1 MFIPQ
6 SFIDDLL
13 ARTNII
19 DVLSQSLTLKK
30 RGSNYI
36 CCCPFHNEKTPSFS
50 VSQTKQIYKCFGCGQ
65 SGNVLSF
72 LMDYSHLTYIE
83 AIEFLAKFHGM
94 EVPREQNNR
103 NSKNNEYAAKNKTKN
118 ETYEK
123 LTAVMQKAADYYYSQ
138 LKQSAEAINYC
149 KERGI
154 SGQIAKF
161 FHLGFAPDG
170 WNNLK
175 ALCDNDM
182 EKYNKNDD
190 LLLAGLTIQHEAKK
204 QRYDRFRSRLMIPI
218 FDTKG
223 KIIAFGGRILSKAN
237 QHNSEMQQ
245 HQAKYL
251 NSPETPIFVKGQGL
265 FGLYQAKNFIRQN
278 NEEIIVCEGY
288 LDVIML
294 KQFGIDNAIATLG
307 TATTSQQ
314 IRLLLRYA
322 KSVIFCFDGDEAGRR
337 AAVRAMTNALSEIA
351 DDKIL
356 QFAFLPQDEDPDSF
370 VQKFGAE
377 KFREFLHN
385 PQKTL
390 TLSKFFM
397 QHLQNQ
403 NQNQNFD
410 ASTAE
415 GRSQILNE
423 AKNLLPLMQKSP
435 LLKIQLIKQV
445 AEITQ
450 FSEEEIRK
458 FCESN
463 KSQKSKYQQY
473 QQYQKYQK
481 YQQYQPNQ
489 QIQQNISQNIQQ
501 NISPPKTF
509 IPKKFEKNISIE
521 FLILKILLHYPNLLF
536 DENLEVASFPPNSEA
551 QLLLS
556 NLQNIAL
563 TNFDVESAKNSQKFY
578 EVVNNFFDN
587 SCDTNTKKL
596 KTYFEKIKFNSQDLP
611 LKDFQA
617 YCFYFHQLLNNLK
630 NGEQRIWQ
638 KQRINELQQK
648 LEQNLISENEKL
660 EFLDLLR
667 MQSQQK

>member
-103 NSKNNEYAAKNKTKN
+103 NSKNNEYAAKNKAKN

-190 LLLAGLTIQHEAKK
+190 LLLAGLTIQHEEKK

-473 QQYQKYQK
+473 QQYQ
-481 YQQYQPNQ
+481 PNQ

-648 LEQNLISENEKL
+648 LKQNLISENEKL

>member
-1 MFIPQ
+1 MLIPQ

-13 ARTNII
+13 ARTNIV
-19 DVLSQSLTLKK
+19 DVLSQSLSLKK
-30 RGSNYI
+30 RGSNYT

-50 VSQTKQIYKCFGCGQ
+50 VSETKQIYKCFGCGQ

-72 LMDYSHLTYIE
+72 LMDYSHLTYVE
-83 AIEFLAKFHGM
+83 AIEFLARFHGI
-94 EVPREQNNR
+94 EVPRE
-103 NSKNNEYAAKNKTKN
+103 KNNNNTYIAKNKAKN
-118 ETYEK
+118 DTYEK

-175 ALCDNDM
+175 VLCDNDT

-190 LLLAGLTIQHEAKK
+190 LLLAGLTIQHEEKK

-218 FDTKG
+218 FDIKG

-237 QHNSEMQQ
+237 QHNSEMQK

-251 NSPETPIFVKGQGL
+251 NSPETPIFIKGQGL

-278 NEEIIVCEGY
+278 NDEIIVCEGY

-294 KQFGIDNAIATLG
+294 KQFGVDNAIATLG

-337 AAVRAMTNALSEIA
+337 AAVRAMTNALPEIA

-397 QHLQNQ
+397 QHLRD
-403 NQNQNFD
+403 QNFD
-410 ASTAE
+410 DSTAE

-423 AKNLLPLMQKSP
+423 AKNFLPLMQKSP

-445 AEITQ
+445 SEITQ
-450 FSEEEIRK
+450 FSEDEIHK
-458 FCESN
+458 FCENN
-463 KSQKSKYQQY
+463 KNNKKSKYQA
-473 QQYQKYQK
+473 
-481 YQQYQPNQ
+481 NQ
-489 QIQQNISQNIQQ
+489 QTPQIQNISQNIFT
-501 NISPPKTF
+501 PKPF
-509 IPKKFEKNISIE
+509 IPKNFERNASPE
-521 FLILKILLHYPNLLF
+521 FLILKILLNYPNLLF
-536 DENLEVASFPPNSEA
+536 DENLEVASFSPNSEA

-556 NLQNIAL
+556 NLQSIAL

-587 SCDTNTKKL
+587 SCDINTKKL
-596 KTYFEKIKFNSQDLP
+596 KPYFEYLKFNSQDLP
-611 LKDFQA
+611 LKNYQA
-617 YCFYFHQLLNNLK
+617 DCDSFYKLLNYLK
-630 NGEQRIWQ
+630 SGEQHLY
-638 KQRINELQQK
+638 KLQRKNF
-648 LEQNLISENEKL
+648 LEQKFLQNSLTEDERTEYNNLMLS
-660 EFLDLLR
+660 F
-667 MQSQQK
+667 QK

>member
-19 DVLSQSLTLKK
+19 DVLSQYLTLKK

-103 NSKNNEYAAKNKTKN
+103 NSKNNEYAAKNKAKN

-190 LLLAGLTIQHEAKK
+190 LLLAGLTIQHEEKK

-403 NQNQNFD
+403 NQNQNQNFD

-473 QQYQKYQK
+473 QQYQK
-481 YQQYQPNQ
+481 YQPNQ

-648 LEQNLISENEKL
+648 LKQNLISENEKL

>member
-103 NSKNNEYAAKNKTKN
+103 NSKNNEYAAKNKAKN

-190 LLLAGLTIQHEAKK
+190 LLLAGLTIQHEEKK

-473 QQYQKYQK
+473 QQYQKYQ
-481 YQQYQPNQ
+481 QYQPNQ

-648 LEQNLISENEKL
+648 LKQNLISENEKL

>member
-103 NSKNNEYAAKNKTKN
+103 NSKNNEYAAKNKAKN

-473 QQYQKYQK
+473 QK
-481 YQQYQPNQ
+481 YQQYKPNQ

-648 LEQNLISENEKL
+648 LKQNLISENEKL

>member
-103 NSKNNEYAAKNKTKN
+103 NSKNNEYAAKNKAKN

-190 LLLAGLTIQHEAKK
+190 LLLAGLTIQHEEKK
-204 QRYDRFRSRLMIPI
+204 QRYDRFRNRLMIPI

-473 QQYQKYQK
+473 QQYQ
-481 YQQYQPNQ
+481 PNQ

>member
-103 NSKNNEYAAKNKTKN
+103 NSKNNEYAAKNKAKN

-123 LTAVMQKAADYYYSQ
+123 LTTVMQKAADYYYSQ

-190 LLLAGLTIQHEAKK
+190 LLLAGLTIQHEEKK

-473 QQYQKYQK
+473 QQYQ
-481 YQQYQPNQ
+481 PNQ

-648 LEQNLISENEKL
+648 LKQNLISENEKL

>member
-6 SFIDDLL
+6 SF
-13 ARTNII
+13 I

-103 NSKNNEYAAKNKTKN
+103 NSKNNEYAAKNKAKN

-190 LLLAGLTIQHEAKK
+190 LLLAGLTIQHEEKK

-403 NQNQNFD
+403 NQNQNQNFD

-473 QQYQKYQK
+473 QQYQKYQQ

-509 IPKKFEKNISIE
+509 IPKKFEKNTPIE

-648 LEQNLISENEKL
+648 LKQNLISENEKL

>member
-1 MFIPQ
+1 M
-6 SFIDDLL
+6 
-13 ARTNII
+13 
-19 DVLSQSLTLKK
+19 
-30 RGSNYI
+30 
-36 CCCPFHNEKTPSFS
+36 
-50 VSQTKQIYKCFGCGQ
+50 
-65 SGNVLSF
+65 
-72 LMDYSHLTYIE
+72 
-83 AIEFLAKFHGM
+83 
-94 EVPREQNNR
+94 
-103 NSKNNEYAAKNKTKN
+103 
-118 ETYEK
+118 
-123 LTAVMQKAADYYYSQ
+123 
-138 LKQSAEAINYC
+138 
-149 KERGI
+149 
-154 SGQIAKF
+154 
-161 FHLGFAPDG
+161 
-170 WNNLK
+170 
-175 ALCDNDM
+175 
-182 EKYNKNDD
+182 
-190 LLLAGLTIQHEAKK
+190 
-204 QRYDRFRSRLMIPI
+204 
-218 FDTKG
+218 
-223 KIIAFGGRILSKAN
+223 
-237 QHNSEMQQ
+237 
-245 HQAKYL
+245 
-251 NSPETPIFVKGQGL
+251 
-265 FGLYQAKNFIRQN
+265 
-278 NEEIIVCEGY
+278 
-288 LDVIML
+288 
-294 KQFGIDNAIATLG
+294 
-307 TATTSQQ
+307 
-314 IRLLLRYA
+314 
-322 KSVIFCFDGDEAGRR
+322 IFCFDGDEAGRR

-403 NQNQNFD
+403 NQNQNQNFD

-473 QQYQKYQK
+473 QQYQ
-481 YQQYQPNQ
+481 QYQPNQ
-489 QIQQNISQNIQQ
+489 QIQQ

-617 YCFYFHQLLNNLK
+617 DCFYFHQLLNNLK

-648 LEQNLISENEKL
+648 LKQNLISENEKL

>member
-103 NSKNNEYAAKNKTKN
+103 NSKNNEYAAKNKAKN

-190 LLLAGLTIQHEAKK
+190 LLLAGLTIQHEEKK

-403 NQNQNFD
+403 NQNQNKNFD

-473 QQYQKYQK
+473 Q
-481 YQQYQPNQ
+481 PNQ
-489 QIQQNISQNIQQ
+489 QIQQ

>member
-103 NSKNNEYAAKNKTKN
+103 NSKNNEYAAKNKAKN

-190 LLLAGLTIQHEAKK
+190 LLLAGLTIQHEEKK

-403 NQNQNFD
+403 NQNFD

-473 QQYQKYQK
+473 QQ

>member
-19 DVLSQSLTLKK
+19 DVLSQSLPLKK

-103 NSKNNEYAAKNKTKN
+103 NSKNNEYAAKNKAKN

-190 LLLAGLTIQHEAKK
+190 LLLAGLTIQHEEKK

-473 QQYQKYQK
+473 QQYQ
-481 YQQYQPNQ
+481 QYQPNQ

>member
-103 NSKNNEYAAKNKTKN
+103 NSKNNEYAAKNKAKN

-190 LLLAGLTIQHEAKK
+190 LLLAGLTIQHEEKK

-473 QQYQKYQK
+473 QQYQ
-481 YQQYQPNQ
+481 QYQPNQ

-648 LEQNLISENEKL
+648 LKQNLISENEKL

>member
-103 NSKNNEYAAKNKTKN
+103 NSKNNEYAAKNKAKN

-473 QQYQKYQK
+473 QQYQ
-481 YQQYQPNQ
+481 QYQPNQ

-648 LEQNLISENEKL
+648 LKQNLISENEKL

>member
-103 NSKNNEYAAKNKTKN
+103 NSKNNEYAAKNKAKN

-337 AAVRAMTNALSEIA
+337 AAVRAMTNSLSEIA

-473 QQYQKYQK
+473 QQ

-617 YCFYFHQLLNNLK
+617 DCFYFHQLLNNLK

-648 LEQNLISENEKL
+648 LKQNLISENEKL